1 MDGGTCGESSCGFY
15 DGQEAAGASDTRVC
29 LLPLSFEGQK
39 FGQTSDASRRENAAS
54 YPLGCLK
61 NETKKLA
68 AEQNASGYL
77 AAGVGTRIAAAGGFG
92 QPAEVVGP
100 ALLMAG
106 ADRSVGQ
113 AAMGH
118 AQQRSTRLMID
129 QVDLGQARPRR
140 AIFAARPPRASGRGG

>member
-68 AEQNASGYL
+68 AAQNASGYL
-77 AAGVGTRIAAAGGFG
+77 AAGVRGRIPAGGGFG
-92 QPAEVVGP
+92 RPAADVGP
-100 ALLMAG
+100 APLIPG
-106 ADRSVGQ
+106 AP
-113 AAMGH
+113 A
-118 AQQRSTRLMID
+118 
-129 QVDLGQARPRR
+129 PRR
-140 AIFAARPPRASGRGG
+140 RAAIASYPQR

>member
-68 AEQNASGYL
+68 AAQNASGYL
-77 AAGVGTRIAAAGGFG
+77 AAGGGAPIAAPGGFRPPAGG
-92 QPAEVVGP
+92 VGP
-100 ALLMAG
+100 APLMAG
-106 ADRSVGQ
+106 AD
-113 AAMGH
+113 
-118 AQQRSTRLMID
+118 
-129 QVDLGQARPRR
+129 PRR
-140 AIFAARPPRASGRGG
+140 GPGARGP